1 MSLGMHKNRA
11 RPGVAPAGPDIV
23 DSPSGT
29 GPPGQPRRTGWST
42 MNEAQVVL
50 AGYVAREPRFRKTH
64 NGYSYTSLRVGYT
77 PRRMDRDSGEWSD
90 GGTSFVTV
98 FCWRGLA
105 ENVAMCVRKGDPVL
119 VKGKL
124 QVRPYTDKAGASRVA
139 VEVEASSIG
148 HDLTRGVAMFQRAL
162 RPAGETALERA
173 AGVAPP
179 GEAGADEVRPAGP
192 AAGDGIQGMH
202 RLGCSPRTPWP
213 RWPGRSCRTDPTAR
227 TPRTAKTARTMK
239 MASRRRIRRS
249 PGRAGSRWG
258 RQRHSDRDPR
268 KALPGGPRAPTLL
281 PSVIARPLLEHGM

>member
-1 MSLGMHKNRA
+1 
-11 RPGVAPAGPDIV
+11 
-23 DSPSGT
+23 
-29 GPPGQPRRTGWST
+29 

-50 AGYVAREPRFRKTH
+50 AGYVAREPRYRKTH

-173 AGVAPP
+173 ASVAPS
-179 GEAGADEVRPAGP
+179 GEAGAGEPGTSEPGTSEPGADEMRAAGP
-192 AAGDGIQGMH
+192 AAGDGIQGRPPAGMFAEDAVAA
-202 RLGCSPRTPWP
+202 LAGAELPDGPDAQDGP
-213 RWPGRSCRTDPTAR
+213 DGQDGPDDEDGEQAADPAEPG
-227 TPRTAKTARTMK
+227 
-239 MASRRRIRRS
+239 
-249 PGRAGSRWG
+249 
-258 RQRHSDRDPR
+258 
-268 KALPGGPRAPTLL
+268 PGGEPVGAAAPF
-281 PSVIARPLLEHGM
+281 

>member
-1 MSLGMHKNRA
+1 
-11 RPGVAPAGPDIV
+11 
-23 DSPSGT
+23 
-29 GPPGQPRRTGWST
+29 

-50 AGYVAREPRFRKTH
+50 AGYVAREPRYRKTH

-173 AGVAPP
+173 ASVAPP
-179 GEAGADEVRPAGP
+179 GEAGAGEPGTDDAGADEGADEMRPAGP
-192 AAGDGIQGMH
+192 AAGDGIQG
-202 RLGCSPRTPWP
+202 TPP
-213 RWPGRSCRTDPTAR
+213 AGMFAEDAVAALAGADLPDGPDGQDGPDSHDGPDAEDGDQAAELAEPG
-227 TPRTAKTARTMK
+227 
-239 MASRRRIRRS
+239 
-249 PGRAGSRWG
+249 
-258 RQRHSDRDPR
+258 
-268 KALPGGPRAPTLL
+268 PGGEPVGAAAPF
-281 PSVIARPLLEHGM
+281 

>member
-1 MSLGMHKNRA
+1 
-11 RPGVAPAGPDIV
+11 
-23 DSPSGT
+23 
-29 GPPGQPRRTGWST
+29 

-139 VEVEASSIG
+139 VEVEASSMG

-192 AAGDGIQGMH
+192 AAGDGIQG
-202 RLGCSPRTPWP
+202 TPP
-213 RWPGRSCRTDPTAR
+213 AGMFAEDAVAALAGAELPDGPDGQDAPDGQDGPDDEDGEQAADPAEPG
-227 TPRTAKTARTMK
+227 
-239 MASRRRIRRS
+239 
-249 PGRAGSRWG
+249 
-258 RQRHSDRDPR
+258 
-268 KALPGGPRAPTLL
+268 PGGEPVGAAAPF
-281 PSVIARPLLEHGM
+281 

>member
-1 MSLGMHKNRA
+1 
-11 RPGVAPAGPDIV
+11 
-23 DSPSGT
+23 
-29 GPPGQPRRTGWST
+29 

-50 AGYVAREPRFRKTH
+50 TGYVAREPRYRKTH

-105 ENVAMCVRKGDPVL
+105 ENVAMCVRRGDPVL

-124 QVRPYTDKAGASRVA
+124 QVRPYTDKDGAPRVA

-173 AGVAPP
+173 ASVAPP
-179 GEAGADEVRPAGP
+179 SEAGAGEAGTGEAGAGEAGADEMRPAGP
-192 AAGDGIQGMH
+192 AAGDGIQGTPPAGMFAEDAVAALAGAEPPDGPDGQDG
-202 RLGCSPRTPWP
+202 LGGHDGPDDEAGDQAADPAE
-213 RWPGRSCRTDPTAR
+213 PG
-227 TPRTAKTARTMK
+227 
-239 MASRRRIRRS
+239 
-249 PGRAGSRWG
+249 
-258 RQRHSDRDPR
+258 
-268 KALPGGPRAPTLL
+268 PGGEPVGAAAPF
-281 PSVIARPLLEHGM
+281 

>member
-1 MSLGMHKNRA
+1 
-11 RPGVAPAGPDIV
+11 
-23 DSPSGT
+23 
-29 GPPGQPRRTGWST
+29 

-50 AGYVAREPRFRKTH
+50 AGYVAREPRYRKTH

-173 AGVAPP
+173 ASVAPP
-179 GEAGADEVRPAGP
+179 SEAGAGEPGTDEPGTDEAGAGEPGGP
-192 AAGDGIQGMH
+192 AAGDGIQG
-202 RLGCSPRTPWP
+202 TP
-213 RWPGRSCRTDPTAR
+213 
-227 TPRTAKTARTMK
+227 
-239 MASRRRIRRS
+239 
-249 PGRAGSRWG
+249 
-258 RQRHSDRDPR
+258 
-268 KALPGGPRAPTLL
+268 PGGMFAEDAVAALAGAERPDGPDGQDGPDGPDDEDGDQPADPAEPGPGGEPVGAAAPF
-281 PSVIARPLLEHGM
+281 

>member
-1 MSLGMHKNRA
+1 
-11 RPGVAPAGPDIV
+11 
-23 DSPSGT
+23 
-29 GPPGQPRRTGWST
+29 

-50 AGYVAREPRFRKTH
+50 AGYVAREPRYRKTH

-139 VEVEASSIG
+139 VEVEASSMG

-173 AGVAPP
+173 VSVAPSGEAGAGEP
-179 GEAGADEVRPAGP
+179 GTGEPGTGEVGTGEAGADEMRAAGP
-192 AAGDGIQGMH
+192 AAGDGIQGTPPAGMFAEDAVAA
-202 RLGCSPRTPWP
+202 LAGAESQDGPDAQDGPDGPDGPDSPDGEDGEQAADPAE
-213 RWPGRSCRTDPTAR
+213 PG
-227 TPRTAKTARTMK
+227 
-239 MASRRRIRRS
+239 
-249 PGRAGSRWG
+249 
-258 RQRHSDRDPR
+258 
-268 KALPGGPRAPTLL
+268 PGGEPVGAAAPF
-281 PSVIARPLLEHGM
+281 

>member
-1 MSLGMHKNRA
+1 
-11 RPGVAPAGPDIV
+11 
-23 DSPSGT
+23 
-29 GPPGQPRRTGWST
+29 

-50 AGYVAREPRFRKTH
+50 AGYVAREPRYRKTH

-124 QVRPYTDKAGASRVA
+124 QVRPYTDKDGGSRVA

-173 AGVAPP
+173 ASVAPP
-179 GEAGADEVRPAGP
+179 GEPGAGEAGADEAQPAGL
-192 AAGDGIQGMH
+192 AAGDGIHG
-202 RLGCSPRTPWP
+202 TP
-213 RWPGRSCRTDPTAR
+213 
-227 TPRTAKTARTMK
+227 
-239 MASRRRIRRS
+239 
-249 PGRAGSRWG
+249 
-258 RQRHSDRDPR
+258 
-268 KALPGGPRAPTLL
+268 PGGMFAEDAVAALAGAELPDGPDGQDGLDDDGEPAAVHPAEPGPDGEPVGAAAPF
-281 PSVIARPLLEHGM
+281 

>member
-1 MSLGMHKNRA
+1 
-11 RPGVAPAGPDIV
+11 
-23 DSPSGT
+23 
-29 GPPGQPRRTGWST
+29 

-50 AGYVAREPRFRKTH
+50 AGYVAREPRYRKTH

-124 QVRPYTDKAGASRVA
+124 QVRPYTDKDGGSRVA

-162 RPAGETALERA
+162 RAAGETALERA
-173 AGVAPP
+173 ASVAPP
-179 GEAGADEVRPAGP
+179 GEPGAGEVSADEAQPVGP
-192 AAGDGIQGMH
+192 AAGDGIHGTPPGGMFAEDAVAA
-202 RLGCSPRTPWP
+202 LAGTELPDGPDGQDGP
-213 RWPGRSCRTDPTAR
+213 DDDGEPTAVH
-227 TPRTAKTARTMK
+227 PAE
-239 MASRRRIRRS
+239 
-249 PGRAGSRWG
+249 PG
-258 RQRHSDRDPR
+258 
-268 KALPGGPRAPTLL
+268 PGGEPVGAATPF
-281 PSVIARPLLEHGM
+281 

>member
-1 MSLGMHKNRA
+1 M
-11 RPGVAPAGPDIV
+11 
-23 DSPSGT
+23 
-29 GPPGQPRRTGWST
+29 TGWST

-50 AGYVAREPRFRKTH
+50 AGYVAREPRYRKTH

-124 QVRPYTDKAGASRVA
+124 QVRPYTDKDGASRVA

-173 AGVAPP
+173 ASVAPP
-179 GEAGADEVRPAGP
+179 GEAGAGEAGTGEAGTGEAGADEMRPAGP
-192 AAGDGIQGMH
+192 AAGDGIQG
-202 RLGCSPRTPWP
+202 TPP
-213 RWPGRSCRTDPTAR
+213 AGMFAEDAVAALAGAELPDGPDGQDGPDSHDGPDDEDGDQAADPAEPG
-227 TPRTAKTARTMK
+227 
-239 MASRRRIRRS
+239 
-249 PGRAGSRWG
+249 
-258 RQRHSDRDPR
+258 
-268 KALPGGPRAPTLL
+268 PGGEPVGAAAPF
-281 PSVIARPLLEHGM
+281 

>member
-1 MSLGMHKNRA
+1 
-11 RPGVAPAGPDIV
+11 
-23 DSPSGT
+23 
-29 GPPGQPRRTGWST
+29 

-50 AGYVAREPRFRKTH
+50 AGYVAREPRYRKTH

-173 AGVAPP
+173 ASVAPP
-179 GEAGADEVRPAGP
+179 GVAGAGEPGADEAGADEMRASGP
-192 AAGDGIQGMH
+192 AAGDGIQG
-202 RLGCSPRTPWP
+202 TPP
-213 RWPGRSCRTDPTAR
+213 AGMFAEDAVAALAGAELPDGPDGQDGPDGPDGQVGPDDEEGEQAADPAE
-227 TPRTAKTARTMK
+227 
-239 MASRRRIRRS
+239 S
-249 PGRAGSRWG
+249 G
-258 RQRHSDRDPR
+258 
-268 KALPGGPRAPTLL
+268 PGGEPVGAAAPF
-281 PSVIARPLLEHGM
+281 

>member
-1 MSLGMHKNRA
+1 
-11 RPGVAPAGPDIV
+11 
-23 DSPSGT
+23 
-29 GPPGQPRRTGWST
+29 

-139 VEVEASSIG
+139 VEVEASSMG

-173 AGVAPP
+173 AAVAPP
-179 GEAGADEVRPAGP
+179 GEPGAGEPGADEAGADEARPAGEGIEGMP
-192 AAGDGIQGMH
+192 PAGDGIEGAPPAGMFAEDAVAALAGAEMPDDPDGQG
-202 RLGCSPRTPWP
+202 SPNDDGEQASDPAE
-213 RWPGRSCRTDPTAR
+213 PG
-227 TPRTAKTARTMK
+227 
-239 MASRRRIRRS
+239 
-249 PGRAGSRWG
+249 
-258 RQRHSDRDPR
+258 
-268 KALPGGPRAPTLL
+268 PGGEPVGAATPF
-281 PSVIARPLLEHGM
+281 

>member
-1 MSLGMHKNRA
+1 
-11 RPGVAPAGPDIV
+11 
-23 DSPSGT
+23 
-29 GPPGQPRRTGWST
+29 

-50 AGYVAREPRFRKTH
+50 AGYVAREPRYRKTH

-124 QVRPYTDKAGASRVA
+124 QVRPYTDKDGASRVA

-173 AGVAPP
+173 ASVAPP
-179 GEAGADEVRPAGP
+179 GEAGAGEAGTGEAGTGEAGTGEAGADEAGADEMRPAGP
-192 AAGDGIQGMH
+192 AAGDGIQG
-202 RLGCSPRTPWP
+202 TPP
-213 RWPGRSCRTDPTAR
+213 AGMFAEDAVAALAGADLPDGPDGQDGPDSHDGPDAEDGDQAAELAEPG
-227 TPRTAKTARTMK
+227 
-239 MASRRRIRRS
+239 
-249 PGRAGSRWG
+249 
-258 RQRHSDRDPR
+258 
-268 KALPGGPRAPTLL
+268 PGGEPVGAAAPF
-281 PSVIARPLLEHGM
+281 

>member
-1 MSLGMHKNRA
+1 
-11 RPGVAPAGPDIV
+11 
-23 DSPSGT
+23 
-29 GPPGQPRRTGWST
+29 

-50 AGYVAREPRFRKTH
+50 AGYVAREPRYRKTH

-124 QVRPYTDKAGASRVA
+124 QVRPYTDKAGAPRVA

-173 AGVAPP
+173 ASVAPP
-179 GEAGADEVRPAGP
+179 GAAGAGEPGTDEAGADEMRSAGP
-192 AAGDGIQGMH
+192 AAGDGIQG
-202 RLGCSPRTPWP
+202 TPP
-213 RWPGRSCRTDPTAR
+213 AGMFAEDAVAALAGEELPDGPDVRDGQDGPDDEDGDQAADSAEPG
-227 TPRTAKTARTMK
+227 
-239 MASRRRIRRS
+239 
-249 PGRAGSRWG
+249 
-258 RQRHSDRDPR
+258 
-268 KALPGGPRAPTLL
+268 PGGEPVGAAAPF
-281 PSVIARPLLEHGM
+281 